1 MTSIGKPFKSLE
13 SYNKAM
19 TNSLDD
25 KLFFVDKL
33 PKDDYLFVDF
43 GCADGALLER
53 LQQLTHASYI
63 GYDISDE
70 MLSLAR
76 VRTPNIEYTN
86 NWLNIEKATLIAK
99 EDKKKVVLILS
110 SVLHEVF
117 SYSSKKLIQTFWH
130 NIKIGNFDYIVVRDM
145 MPSDDIWRP
154 TSKDLYE
161 KVCLNAD
168 KNQLQ
173 EFEIR
178 WGTIKNNRNFVHF
191 LLKYRYKTNWFRE
204 LNENYFPIYL
214 KEFLKTMNSF
224 NTDYLERF
232 RVPFLEK
239 CWKEEFDIKIKDYTH
254 IKAIFSRRL
263 D

>member
-43 GCADGALLER
+43 GCADGALLEK
-53 LQQLTHASYI
+53 LQQLACASYI

-99 EDKKKVVLILS
+99 ENKKKVVLIFTVKVGSFSGLFLS
-110 SVLHEVF
+110 FLF
-117 SYSSKKLIQTFWH
+117 SKLS
-130 NIKIGNFDYIVVRDM
+130 NIDG
-145 MPSDDIWRP
+145 PSQCQVNID
-154 TSKDLYE
+154 
-161 KVCLNAD
+161 
-168 KNQLQ
+168 
-173 EFEIR
+173 
-178 WGTIKNNRNFVHF
+178 
-191 LLKYRYKTNWFRE
+191 
-204 LNENYFPIYL
+204 
-214 KEFLKTMNSF
+214 
-224 NTDYLERF
+224 
-232 RVPFLEK
+232 
-239 CWKEEFDIKIKDYTH
+239 
-254 IKAIFSRRL
+254 
-263 D
+263 